1 MQVLNLCLS
10 LSYAKFVFKWHG
22 TKKTYSVYWKP
33 SRTSMLELSECNKC
47 FFTILPFMTTLCI
60 ESGDTDSCKCFK

>member
-1 MQVLNLCLS
+1 MQVLNVCLS

-33 SRTSMLELSECNKC
+33 SRTSMLE
-47 FFTILPFMTTLCI
+47 I
-60 ESGDTDSCKCFK
+60 